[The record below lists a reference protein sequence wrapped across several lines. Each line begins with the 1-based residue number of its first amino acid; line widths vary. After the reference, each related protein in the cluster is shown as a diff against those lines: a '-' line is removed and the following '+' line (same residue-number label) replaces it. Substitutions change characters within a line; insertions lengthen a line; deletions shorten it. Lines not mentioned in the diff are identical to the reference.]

1 MKQSPDRKLPICHP
15 WSQILKG
22 VDSKHLNR
30 LLPVLKHAASYSLAV
45 VLLTAAHGSKFYNE
59 PRLTVGELAPET
71 LVAPFAADIV
81 DPAATAALEAQIRT
95 EATQFLHL
103 DNRANVQMQETL
115 ERQLQA
121 GEELRQSVGLP
132 PYLPRPLLS
141 LPAQQYF
148 QQLLPEQW
156 EALLAAVADGA
167 VVGELPPAAVLP
179 ASELA
184 RLQQSLSPSSSE
196 GTISFTELVA
206 RIEAAQQR
214 YQLARGQLQANGWP
228 PDLLQWSPT
237 EWAEV
242 KRALPEALRRLQA
255 IGLARGLPPDLRRQG
270 IAAQLESLPE
280 ALRPVVVQLLDG
292 VVQPNLLI
300 NRQLTQ
306 EQLQAQLERMQPVT
320 LPVEL
325 GSEIVSRGEPIDSTQ
340 FAILDHYN
348 LTQRRL
354 NVGGLLQVGGMMA
367 GAIVIFVP
375 LQNWIRP
382 TLRSR
387 DRLLLLILASTVAPT
402 ASLFGVQSSALPAV
416 GLLAG
421 SFYGGLLGLLVL
433 GGAAALLPVATEV
446 TAVTLGPVLAGSL
459 LACLVAP
466 RLRSREELALLGG
479 GAALTQ
485 AATYGL
491 LSLATGNP
499 FEAIQMAIAGGSG
512 LLWSVAALG
521 ASPNLEPLFDLVTP
535 IRLAELANPN
545 RPLLRRLVDEAPG
558 TFQHTLFVA
567 SLAERAAQRL
577 KLNVELV
584 RTGTLYH
591 DIGKMLRA
599 QYFIENLKGG
609 PNPHEV
615 LNNPYRSAEIIRDHV
630 TDGLK
635 LARQYRLPTAIRAF
649 IPEHQGTIR
658 IAYFYHQAQLESPNT
673 PPEEAAF
680 RYDGPI
686 PQTRETGVVML
697 ADACEAALR
706 SLRKREQG
714 EEPVSPEVA
723 KRTILSIFRN
733 RWEDGQLADSGLT
746 RADLEAIADVF
757 LQVWQD
763 SSHERIRYPQP
774 LMVGAGSSV

>member
-1 MKQSPDRKLPICHP
+1 MTQSPDRNLPLCHP
-15 WSQILKG
+15 WSRILKG
-22 VDSKHLNR
+22 ASSQSLNR
-30 LLPVLKHAASYSLAV
+30 VLPVLKHAANYSFAV
-45 VLLTAAHGSKFYNE
+45 ALLTAAHGSKFYNE
-59 PRLTVGELAPET
+59 PRLTAGELAPET
-71 LVAPFAADIV
+71 LVAPFAAEIV
-81 DPAATAALEAQIRT
+81 DPEATAALEAQIRA
-95 EATQFLHL
+95 EATQFLQV
-103 DNRANVQMQETL
+103 DPRANAQMQDNL
-115 ERQLQA
+115 ARQLQI

-132 PYLPRPLLS
+132 PYIPRSLLS
-141 LPAQQYF
+141 LAAQQYF
-148 QQLLPEQW
+148 QQLLPEEW
-156 EALLAAVADGA
+156 EALLAAIDGA
-167 VVGELPPAAVLP
+167 VVEELPTEALLP
-179 ASELA
+179 ASELGGL
-184 RLQQSLSPSSSE
+184 RQELLSPSNE
-196 GTISFTELVA
+196 GSISFAELVA

-214 YQLARGQLQANGWP
+214 YQLTRGQLQETGWS
-228 PDLLQWSPT
+228 PDLLQWSSA
-237 EWAEV
+237 EWTDV
-242 KRALPEALRRLQA
+242 KRTLPEALRRLQA
-255 IGLARGLPPDLRRQG
+255 IGLAQGLPPDLQREG

-280 ALRPVVVQLLDG
+280 SLRPVAIQLLDS

-306 EQLQAQLERMQPVT
+306 EQLQSQLDRMQPVT
-320 LPVEL
+320 IAVER
-325 GSEIVSRGEPIDSTQ
+325 GSDIVMRGEPIDSTQ

-367 GAIVIFVP
+367 GAIAIFVP

-387 DRLLLLILASTVAPT
+387 DRLLLLLLASTVAPT
-402 ASLFGVQSSALPAV
+402 ASIFGVQSSALPAV

-466 RLRSREELALLGG
+466 RLRSREDLALLGG

-499 FEAIQMAIAGGSG
+499 FQAVQMAIAGGSG

-521 ASPNLEPLFDLVTP
+521 ASPNLELLFDLVTP

-545 RPLLRRLVDEAPG
+545 RPLLRRLADEAPG

-577 KLNVELV
+577 KLNAELV

-599 QYFIENLKGG
+599 QYFIENLKGA
-609 PNPHEV
+609 PNPHEA

-630 TDGLK
+630 SDGLK

-658 IAYFYHQAQLESPNT
+658 IAYFYHQAQVESPNN

-706 SLRKREQG
+706 SLRKREEG
-714 EEPVSPEVA
+714 EEVVSPEMA
-723 KRTILSIFRN
+723 KRMILSIFRN
-733 RWEDGQLADSGLT
+733 RWEDGQLVDSGLM
-746 RADLEAIADVF
+746 RKDLEAIAEVF

-774 LMVGAGSSV
+774 LMVGAGRSV